1 MAMAT
6 PAPNEPTLNLIPREN
21 IESVR
26 PLIEDHLKS
35 VVERSKGKLTPDEIV
50 DAFLS
55 GKYQLWLIWNGS
67 LLAVGATELTKVAS
81 GLKICTIHFL
91 TGENSL
97 SWLHLIGDLEQW
109 AKAQGC
115 GLMKGYMRKGW
126 AKRLPDYHL
135 THVSLEKELA

>member
-1 MAMAT
+1 MAMHT
-6 PAPNEPTLNLIPREN
+6 PDEPTLNLIPREN
-21 IESVR
+21 IESVQ
-26 PLIEDHLKS
+26 PLIAEHLKS
-35 VVERSKGKLTPDEIV
+35 VVERSRGKLTPDEIV
-50 DAFLS
+50 EAFIS